1 MNQRVTKGTLGSK
14 LVVVVATAAMMTLI
28 VAGCGGSDE
37 ATSSGADVGSST
49 ESAQVVSFDR
59 AFIDGM
65 VPHHEQAIEMAVDAK
80 AAGLEEPVLVEIADS
95 IISSQQGEI
104 DRMKEWRAEWFGS
117 AEIEPDGANGL
128 GLDMEQMGMQS
139 ERMDFSSEND
149 VDAAFATMMVAHH
162 EGAIEMA
169 RLALD
174 RGQHPEIKSLA
185 AAIIA
190 AQQDELDVLKRFGGG
205 GGHDMGDMGSG

>member
-1 MNQRVTKGTLGSK
+1 MSPK
-14 LVVVVATAAMMTLI
+14 LVVVVVATAAMMTLI

-49 ESAQVVSFDR
+49 ESTQVVPFDR

-65 VPHHEQAIEMAVDAK
+65 VPHHEQAIEMALDAK
-80 AAGLEEPVLVEIADS
+80 AAGLEEPVLVAIADA

-104 DRMKEWRAEWFGS
+104 DRMKKWRAKWFGS
-117 AEIEPDGANGL
+117 TEIDPDGANGL

-169 RLALD
+169 RLARD